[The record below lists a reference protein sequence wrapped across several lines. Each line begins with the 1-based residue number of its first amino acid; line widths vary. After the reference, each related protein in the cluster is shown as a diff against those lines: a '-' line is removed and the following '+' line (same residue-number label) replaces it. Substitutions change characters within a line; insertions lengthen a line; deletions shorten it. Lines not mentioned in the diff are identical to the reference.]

1 MVNERVESKLSSSS
15 KSMLPRFIPP
25 FSILV
30 GLGIWEFAVRAS
42 SFPAFILPPP
52 SMIFDRFLVS
62 LRSGTLLYHTG
73 ITLIEIAFGLTIGI
87 LSGILTGFFLG
98 KHPAIEQV
106 LFPYIVATQSIPLA
120 AIAPLFI
127 IWLGSGLAPKILIC
141 SLVVYFPIQISV
153 LSGLRDIPRNYR
165 DVLKS
170 MKVGRGATLIYL
182 EIPALLPAFFSGLRI
197 SATLSVLGAVVG
209 ELSGA
214 NAGLGYLINTARGQ
228 YDTAMVFVSVLMLMC
243 LAIFL
248 YGLIV
253 RIEKRA
259 LRWQAVK

>member
-1 MVNERVESKLSSSS
+1 MRERTEPKSSSNF
-15 KSMLPRFIPP
+15 KSTLLRFIPP
-25 FSILV
+25 LSIMV
-30 GLGIWEFAVRAS
+30 GLTIWEFAVRMS
-42 SFPAFILPPP
+42 SFPVFILPPP
-52 SMIFDRFLVS
+52 SLIFERFLVS
-62 LRSGTLLYHTG
+62 LRSGTLLYHMG
-73 ITLIEIAFGLTIGI
+73 ITLVEIAFGLTIGI
-87 LSGILTGFFLG
+87 VAGILTGFFLG
-98 KHPAIEQV
+98 NHPTIEQI
-106 LFPYIVATQSIPLA
+106 LFPYIVASQSIPLA
-120 AIAPLFI
+120 AVAPLFI

-165 DVLKS
+165 DLLKS
-170 MKVGRGATLIYL
+170 MKVGRAATLIYL
-182 EIPALLPAFFSGLRI
+182 EIPATLPSFFSGLRI

-214 NAGLGYLINTARGQ
+214 SAGLGYLINTARGQ

-253 RIEKRA
+253 WIEKRV